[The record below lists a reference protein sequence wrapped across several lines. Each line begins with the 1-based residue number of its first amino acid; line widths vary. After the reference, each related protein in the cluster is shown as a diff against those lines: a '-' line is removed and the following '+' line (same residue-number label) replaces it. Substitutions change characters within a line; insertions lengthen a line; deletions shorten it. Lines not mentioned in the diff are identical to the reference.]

1 MLTNRSGIQ
10 EWFVRPK
17 LHVPRRHRELHS
29 EKHLV
34 KKMAMNPASWN
45 AYSVSN
51 QGVWSLK
58 LFAWRVVICFH
69 SSWGICAFG
78 AILLQPEPLVS
89 NRHVIQTLR
98 LRKNISWSY
107 AQGSKLDSLPIPVL
121 NPPVPWLPAR
131 SQCQNAPWLHRRRWH
146 ELAQKI
152 LGPLP
157 FQCYHQRHAWKYSIF
172 LCVVAFGPG
181 CLNIRWFHIL
191 WGTLLKAHPKFRCRW
206 MARCSKLRQGDWCH
220 VHLLLFQLDKTL
232 QMSDGL

>member
-98 LRKNISWSY
+98 LRKKHFMELCPGLQIRFTPHTSFESSRSLVTCKESMSECTMASSTKMAW
-107 AQGSKLDSLPIPVL
+107 AGSKDTWTLTVPMLPPKTCMKIFYVFCVWWRLD
-121 NPPVPWLPAR
+121 
-131 SQCQNAPWLHRRRWH
+131 
-146 ELAQKI
+146 
-152 LGPLP
+152 LG
-157 FQCYHQRHAWKYSIF
+157 A
-172 LCVVAFGPG
+172 
-181 CLNIRWFHIL
+181 
-191 WGTLLKAHPKFRCRW
+191 
-206 MARCSKLRQGDWCH
+206 
-220 VHLLLFQLDKTL
+220 
-232 QMSDGL
+232 